1 MLVIALVSIYPVVH
15 DWIYKNVNLTIEVK
29 SEAAVISKNLPID
42 NLNLSYKGKSIDA
55 LTRVILEVRNS
66 GRTPIT
72 SSDVINPLIISF
84 KNSDILEANLTKVNP
99 SNLEVSVLKD
109 SSKKLKVL
117 FTLLNPEDKAY
128 IDILLLGADSNFE
141 AQARIKNL
149 DNVALI
155 NSSQDRPKDNSWY
168 EFSGLIAFLI
178 GAFFLFIGIVEFIPS
193 IKTLKVIETFR
204 NGDSS
209 YLNATTKLEAYKT
222 LNKELKRFPTNAKL
236 NVWEIIGD
244 ENFPLS
250 TEAQA
255 NTIARIAKI
264 KDLDKGELILNFLS
278 IYIVLFAFGFLLVS
292 GFYPIVID
300 FFRELKL

>member
-1 MLVIALVSIYPVVH
+1 MLVIALVSIYPVVYE
-15 DWIYKNVNLTIEVK
+15 WIYKNVNLTVEVK

-55 LTRVILEVRNS
+55 LTRVVLEVRNS

-84 KNSDILEANLTKVNP
+84 RNSDILEANLTEVNP

-109 SSKKLKVL
+109 GSKNLKVL

-128 IDILLLGADSNFE
+128 IDILLLGAGSNFE

-149 DNVALI
+149 DNVVLI
-155 NSSQDRPKDNSWY
+155 NLSKNLPKDNGWY
-168 EFSGLIAFLI
+168 EFSGFIAFLI
-178 GAFFLFIGIVEFIPS
+178 GACCLLIGIVEFIPS
-193 IKTLKVIETFR
+193 IKTLRDIETFK

-209 YLNATTKLEAYKT
+209 YLNAITKLQAYKI
-222 LNKELKRFPTNAKL
+222 LNEELKKYPANAKL
-236 NVWEIIGD
+236 NVWEIIGN

-250 TEAQA
+250 VEARVD
-255 NTIARIAKI
+255 TVARIAKI
-264 KDLDKGELILNFLS
+264 KDLDKSELIQNLLLIF
-278 IYIVLFAFGFLLVS
+278 FLLFTFGIILVG
-292 GFYPIVID
+292 GFYPMVLD
-300 FFRELKL
+300 FFRVMRS